1 MYPLHSPLKIIILI
15 DYVLRLKTLSQK
27 INFCMSEEVAYVL
40 DFLLKVW
47 CSRFFG
53 RGGLDWFDFICV
65 KSMSFVMIPNQN
77 FILHYGTNRNVYN
90 DFWQKPHHC
99 IIYLL
104 TSLSF

>member
-53 RGGLDWFDFICV
+53 RGGLD
-65 KSMSFVMIPNQN
+65 
-77 FILHYGTNRNVYN
+77 
-90 DFWQKPHHC
+90 
-99 IIYLL
+99 
-104 TSLSF
+104 